1 MELIIA
7 LLLLPIIYLLL
18 PYAIKLIKEEIKR
31 KFPRNGVNLLLFTIG
46 LFISSIILIYNYFKK

>member
-18 PYAIKLIKEEIKR
+18 PYAIKLIKEESKR
-31 KFPRNGVNLLLFTIG
+31 KFPRNGVNLLLFTMYPSTVPR
-46 LFISSIILIYNYFKK
+46 LS